1 MTLSRLFRIFFFAI
15 VLPVGALW
23 GLYQYN
29 YVRHYDFKV
38 DENTSVNV
46 VAKDCVTCFTV
57 KTVKTAIEIKKGDKE
72 LVFDFKSVGP
82 VVEFLVDSSGGML
95 IENPPYHYILISL
108 DSLQNGYDDH
118 NSLDPVVKSKFR
130 LLYRIDDSNLKLN

>member
-1 MTLSRLFRIFFFAI
+1 MSLSRLLRIFLFAI
-15 VLPVGALW
+15 VLPVVAIW
-23 GLYQYN
+23 ILYQYN
-29 YVRHYDFKV
+29 YIRRYDFRV

-46 VAKDCVTCFTV
+46 VSKDCVTCFSE
-57 KTVKTAIEIKKGDKE
+57 KTVKNEIEIKKGDKE

-82 VVEFLVDSSGGML
+82 IVEFLIDSSGSML
-95 IENPPYHYILISL
+95 IENAPYHYILLSL

-130 LLYRIDDSNLKLN
+130 LLYRIDDTSLRLN

>member
-29 YVRHYDFKV
+29 YVRHYDFRV

-46 VAKDCVTCFTV
+46 VSKDCVTCFTQ
-57 KTVKTAIEIKKGDKE
+57 KTVKNAIEIKKGDKE

-82 VVEFLVDSSGGML
+82 IVEFLVDSAGGML
-95 IENPPYHYILISL
+95 IENPLYHFVFISL
-108 DSLQNGYDDH
+108 DSLQNGYDEL
-118 NSLDPVVKSKFR
+118 NSFDPLVKSKFR
-130 LLYRIDDSNLKLN
+130 LLYRIDDSNLRLN

>member
-1 MTLSRLFRIFFFAI
+1 MALSRLLRIFLFAI

-23 GLYQYN
+23 ILYQYN
-29 YVRHYDFKV
+29 YVRHYDFRV
-38 DENTSVNV
+38 DENTTVNV
-46 VAKDCVTCFTV
+46 IAKDCVTCFTV

-72 LVFDFKSVGP
+72 LVFNFNSVGP

-95 IENPPYHYILISL
+95 IENVPYHYILISL

-118 NSLDPVVKSKFR
+118 NSIDSTEKLKFR
-130 LLYRIDDSNLKLN
+130 LLYRIDDTQMRLN

>member
-15 VLPVGALW
+15 VLPIGALW

-29 YVRHYDFKV
+29 YVRRYDFKV
-38 DENTSVNV
+38 DENTSVNI

-108 DSLQNGYDDH
+108 DSLQNGYVDH
-118 NSLDPVVKSKFR
+118 NSFDSVAKSKFR
-130 LLYRIDDSNLKLN
+130 LLYRIDDSQMRLN

>member
-1 MTLSRLFRIFFFAI
+1 MSFSRLLRIFLFAI
-15 VLPVGALW
+15 VLPVVAIW
-23 GLYQYN
+23 ILYQYN
-29 YVRHYDFKV
+29 YIRRYDFRV
-38 DENTSVNV
+38 DENTSVNI
-46 VAKDCVTCFTV
+46 VARDCVTCFTV

-108 DSLQNGYDDH
+108 DSLQNGYEDH
-118 NSLDPVVKSKFR
+118 NSFDSVAKSKFR
-130 LLYRIDDSNLKLN
+130 LLYRIDDSQMRLN